1 MRHFAEGDTL
11 DQLPLTDPENFGTP
25 VLNSKRKA
33 KRKVTQAPIDHD
45 GMNFRFNKKLIISLL
60 HMRKTFN

>member
-33 KRKVTQAPIDHD
+33 KRKVTQTSIDNTE
-45 GMNFRFNKKLIISLL
+45 GKRCVFVRLSAM
-60 HMRKTFN
+60 